1 MRPLDEIVAYCNK
14 RTRSQEIADFPGALN
29 GLQFSNNGEVS
40 KIGAAVDAGL
50 IPFQMAIDA
59 GIDLLIVHHGMFWNA
74 PERIVGSEFEK
85 IRSLLEGNMA
95 VYSCHLPLDA
105 HPEIG
110 NSACLAKKIG
120 AKASGSFLPYEGNDI
135 GLVCDW
141 NQSRDSLRSALEDE
155 FPRGIAS
162 IEFGSKAPKKICVV
176 TGSGNSVVDQIES
189 TGSDT
194 LITGE
199 LKQHFYNVAQEQGI
213 NLYACGHYATETFGV
228 DALAREVSSKFD
240 LPYQFIA
247 TDCPL

>member
-1 MRPLDEIVAYCNK
+1 MTPLDEIVAYCNQ
-14 RTRSQEIADFPGALN
+14 RTRCQEIADFPGALN

-50 IPFQMAIDA
+50 TPFQMAIEA
-59 GIDLLIVHHGMFWNA
+59 GIDLLVVHHGMFWNG

-85 IRSLLEGNMA
+85 FRSLIEGNLA

-120 AKASGSFLPYEGNDI
+120 ADASGSFLPYEGTDI
-135 GLVCDW
+135 GLVCHW
-141 NQSRDSLRSALEDE
+141 SENREALKASLENE
-155 FPRGIAS
+155 FPKGIAS
-162 IEFGSKAPKKICVV
+162 IEFGSTAPEKICIV
-176 TGSGNSVVDQIES
+176 TGSGNSVVDQISS

-199 LKQHFYNVAQEQGI
+199 LKQHFYNVAQERGL
-213 NLYACGHYATETFGV
+213 NLYACGHYATETYGV

-240 LPYQFIA
+240 LPYQFISS
-247 TDCPL
+247 DCPL

>member
-1 MRPLDEIVAYCNK
+1 MRSLDAIAAYCNE
-14 RTRSQEIADFPGALN
+14 RTRCQDIADFPGALN
-29 GLQFSNNGEVS
+29 GLQFANNGQVS
-40 KIGAAVDAGL
+40 KLGAAVDAGL
-50 IPFQMAIDA
+50 IPFKRAIDA

-85 IRSLLEGNMA
+85 IRSLIEGNLA

-120 AKASGSFLPYEGNDI
+120 ASRAGSFLPYEGADI
-135 GLVCDW
+135 GLVCQWDKG
-141 NQSRDSLRSALEDE
+141 RDSLKDALENA
-155 FPRGIAS
+155 FPKGIAS
-162 IEFGSKAPKKICVV
+162 IEFGSDAPEKLCVV
-176 TGSGNSVVDQIES
+176 TGSGNSVVDQIAS

-199 LKQHFYNVAQEQGI
+199 LKQHFYNIAQERKL

-228 DALAREVSSKFD
+228 DALAKEVSWKFG
-240 LPYQFIA
+240 LPYQFIE

>member
-1 MRPLDEIVAYCNK
+1 MRSLDEIVSYCNE

-29 GLQFSNNGEVS
+29 GLQFSNNGQIS

-50 IPFQMAIDA
+50 VPFKKAIDA
-59 GIDLLIVHHGMFWNA
+59 RIDLLVVHHGMFWNA
-74 PERIVGSEFEK
+74 PERIIGSEFEK
-85 IRSLLEGNMA
+85 IRTLIEGNLA

-110 NSACLAKKIG
+110 NSACLAKKIE
-120 AKASGSFLPYEGNDI
+120 APASGSFLPYEGTDI

-141 NQSRDSLRSALEDE
+141 GKSRDELKTALENE
-155 FPRGIAS
+155 FSNGVAS
-162 IEFGSKAPKKICVV
+162 IEYGSSAPGKICIV

-199 LKQHFYNVAQEQGI
+199 LKQHFYNVAQERGL

-228 DALAREVSSKFD
+228 DALAKEVSSKFN
-240 LPYQFIA
+240 LPYEFIS